1 MVFLT
6 AYNTASGLSSA
17 QVQVNAVDCVV
28 AVIILTLGTPNI
40 ITILVIHC
48 KMEQSGLAVQYHAKR
63 CRMYKNSVGH
73 DQIAQSSSLFWVCT
87 FAKANLSL
95 YSEFDWY
102 YIIRKMI

>member
-6 AYNTASGLSSA
+6 SYNTASGLPSE
-17 QVQVNAVDCVV
+17 QVQVNVVDCVV

-63 CRMYKNSVGH
+63 CRMNKK
-73 DQIAQSSSLFWVCT
+73 QCSS
-87 FAKANLSL
+87 
-95 YSEFDWY
+95 
-102 YIIRKMI
+102 